1 DVLDVVQQEATEDL
15 QRQAAVG
22 PIEGDYLQASFLRVW
37 WSRAFWLSLLFVAEL
52 ATFTVMAHFEDAIA
66 AVVVL
71 ALFVPL
77 CISTGGNSGSQAAT
91 LVTRSMA
98 LGFVSPRD
106 WRRVLQREL
115 LMGLA
120 LGATLGVIAFVRGAA
135 TPDDTRG
142 GPEKVHQEFRV
153 RVPANTRLSPEP
165 VPKDWWDQAQRY
177 EVPVQAGAVQ
187 TVAVEKDTRVRLPE
201 GVKLKDPQPDG
212 DGWVYEFPAEC
223 EVRTT
228 PVSRWAL
235 AQVIAMSVTG

>member
-98 LGFVSPRD
+98 LGFVSERD
-106 WRRVLQREL
+106 WKRVLRHEVA
-115 LMGLA
+115 MGLV
-120 LGATLGVIAFVRGAA
+120 LGMTLGGIGFVRASL
-135 TPDDTRG
+135 TPAS
-142 GPEKVHQEFRV
+142 V
-153 RVPANTRLSPEP
+153 RS
-165 VPKDWWDQAQRY
+165 
-177 EVPVQAGAVQ
+177 
-187 TVAVEKDTRVRLPE
+187 
-201 GVKLKDPQPDG
+201 
-212 DGWVYEFPAEC
+212 
-223 EVRTT
+223 
-228 PVSRWAL
+228 S
-235 AQVIAMSVTG
+235 S